1 MPGRDNLRYIIYM
14 KPQAPTGDEMHI
26 IYQCKS
32 WLIEGHNDYKG
43 PPKGQ
48 WEALVRSGPW
58 WDGTKPLFVY
68 MEPQWIPLSHDEVL
82 DTLGWWYG
90 LQNIGI
96 SWTMKEWPDIGGCAV
111 WVQGAD
117 TSSHQWRV
125 WHSPKD
131 KSNVLS
137 TAPTDWKDWGW
148 YSDVTSAPVN
158 KPNIM
163 KFMDKGKPKA
173 ADKAKAEEEAGQLT
187 LYLFLQV
194 WPILSR
200 WIAENRE
207 ASISLRPAQ
216 QDSIWNNVWEEEA
229 ALWEDAVFWDDFFD
243 SLIQE
248 DREGSHD
255 VEDGSAA
262 QMNVVS
268 DECPLM

>member
-1 MPGRDNLRYIIYM
+1 
-14 KPQAPTGDEMHI
+14 MHI
-26 IYQCKS
+26 TYQNLE
-32 WLIEGHNDYKG
+32 WLIEGHGGYQGASWGK
-43 PPKGQ
+43 
-48 WEALVRSGPW
+48 WEAVITPGPW
-58 WDGTKPLFVY
+58 WDGTQPQFVY
-68 MEPQWIPLSHDEVL
+68 ADPTWLPFSHDDVL
-82 DTLGWWYG
+82 NMLKRWYG
-90 LQNIGI
+90 LDRIWV
-96 SWTMKEWPDIGGCAV
+96 SWTMKEWPDMGGCAV

-173 ADKAKAEEEAGQLT
+173 ADKAKTEEEAGQLT

-194 WPILSR
+194 WLILSR

>member
-1 MPGRDNLRYIIYM
+1 
-14 KPQAPTGDEMHI
+14 MHI

-32 WLIEGHNDYKG
+32 WLIEGHSDYKG

-137 TAPTDWKDWGW
+137 TAPDDWEDWGW
-148 YSDVTSAPVN
+148 YSEVTSAPV
-158 KPNIM
+158 KRYDFI
-163 KFMDKGKPKA
+163 KFFEKLIAEDEAEAKAKEDEAKAEGKPKA
-173 ADKAKAEEEAGQLT
+173 EDEAKAKEEAGQLT
-187 LYLFLQV
+187 LYLTGNTVSQGY
-194 WPILSR
+194 LSS
-200 WIAENRE
+200 E
-207 ASISLRPAQ
+207 
-216 QDSIWNNVWEEEA
+216 
-229 ALWEDAVFWDDFFD
+229 
-243 SLIQE
+243 
-248 DREGSHD
+248 
-255 VEDGSAA
+255 
-262 QMNVVS
+262 
-268 DECPLM
+268 